1 MRSGLY
7 RQGASVSFSHL
18 YHAHHNLHTEDLVFW
33 LGLAAQQPGP
43 ILELGCGTGRVL
55 IPLAQSGHRVVGLD
69 NDSGMLALL
78 KANLP
83 PALEQAVR
91 VFRADFTRFRLA
103 CSFGLILMPCNTYST
118 LSQDERRSTLRHV
131 REHLSREGAFAVS
144 LPNPDWLRS
153 LPARSP
159 AEVEEVFAH
168 PLDGEPVQV
177 SSAWRRTRAEFVLV
191 WHYDHLKPDGTV
203 ERLTVQQKHDLAPVA
218 DHLAEFRAA
227 GFAQVQSFGDF
238 DRSDFSADS
247 AELILLAS

>member
-1 MRSGLY
+1 MFPY
-7 RQGASVSFSHL
+7 L
-18 YHAHHNLHTEDLVFW
+18 YHAHHSLHTEDLAFW
-33 LGLAAQQPGP
+33 LDLAAQRPGP

-55 IPLAQSGHRVVGLD
+55 IPLAGSGHAVVGLD
-69 NDSGMLALL
+69 SDPGMLALL

-83 PALEQAVR
+83 PALQQNVR

-118 LSQDERRSTLRHV
+118 LSPEERRLTLIRV
-131 REHLSREGAFAVS
+131 REHLSRGGEFAVS

-153 LPARSP
+153 LPARSA

-177 SSAWRRTRAEFVLV
+177 SSAWRRTRQEFVLV

-203 ERLTVQQKHDLAPVA
+203 ERLTVQRKHHLAPVA
-218 DHLAEFRAA
+218 DYLAEFRAA
-227 GFAQVQSFGDF
+227 GFAQLQSFGDF
-238 DRSDFSADS
+238 DRSVFSADS
-247 AELILLAS
+247 PELILLAA